1 MILITRKVF
10 LVGHSQIKGHS
21 TFVAM
26 KRFSV
31 AMVSCWKMILFILVL
46 SFSDYPA
53 LSQNNDTFVNK
64 VDSLKSALVVSRGVD
79 KYNILDQLAYEYVAS
94 FDTMALPYATEAFKM
109 SWEFGDSARIVKSG
123 RYKAMIFSDLSEF
136 DSTIVLSQLL
146 LPIARRNNYL
156 TEMKY
161 VLNLL
166 ALAHTF
172 KAEYDK
178 ALAYNFESLELRKKH
193 EDKFSVAVA
202 LGNTGLV
209 YYKMKS
215 YAEAL
220 EYFGKAHNARSVN
233 SERLPNVDKS
243 SYEIGLVNISLC
255 YAFLN
260 DLTNADKF
268 VDKVYQSCQDGCSD
282 HMLMMAHFA
291 SGVVQFKR
299 GNMDLASRKFLES
312 LFLARKV
319 PDQRF
324 ELDNLIYVSQI
335 SLESGKVVL
344 AEQYLEQAEALIN
357 GVLPFNLELVKIYSQ
372 LFQLY
377 TKLGNYQ
384 KVAIYQAKYIQLKDS
399 IYNEE
404 VTTNLMK
411 VEAEY
416 REHENKAKLE
426 SQEKILKLNNDMMTK
441 QRVLNVVVGIVAI
454 MSIALAIVLIQN
466 VKHKKRDNHFLEQKV
481 KERTMELEV
490 NHNELLKSMEE
501 RNQQIKR
508 ISAEVKSSLAT
519 IRGLCKL
526 SLQDASVINA
536 GQYIDKIER
545 ASDHLQSGIH
555 RTLGMKRERNIIA
568 CPYFI
573 KRRGCVL
580 LCERISGVLLQ
591 LFLPAHITIL
601 FGVHL

>member
-1 MILITRKVF
+1 
-10 LVGHSQIKGHS
+10 
-21 TFVAM
+21 M

-31 AMVSCWKMILFILVL
+31 AMVSRWKMILFILVL
-46 SFSDYPA
+46 PFSDKPA
-53 LSQNNDTFVNK
+53 LSQNNDTFVHK
-64 VDSLKSALVVSRGVD
+64 VDSLKSALVISRGVD
-79 KYNILDQLAYEYVAS
+79 KYKILDQLAFEYVAS
-94 FDTMALPYATEAFKM
+94 FDTMALQYATEAFKM

-123 RYKAMIFSDLSEF
+123 RYKAMAFSDLSEF
-136 DSTIVLSQLL
+136 DSAIVLSQIL

-220 EYFGKAHNARSVN
+220 EYFEKAQNFRSVN

-260 DLTNADKF
+260 DLTKAGKF
-268 VDKVYQSCQDGCSD
+268 VDKVYQSCQDGCGD

-299 GNMDLASRKFLES
+299 GNMDLAAIKFLES
-312 LFLARKV
+312 LSLARKV

-344 AEQYLEQAEALIN
+344 AEQYLKEAEALIK
-357 GVLPFNLELVKIYSQ
+357 GGLPFNLELVKIYSQ

-384 KVAIYQAKYIQLKDS
+384 KVATYQSKYIQLKDS

-426 SQEKILKLNNDMMTK
+426 AQEKILMLNKDMMIK
-441 QRVLNVVVGIVAI
+441 QRALNGVVGVVAI

-466 VKHKKRDNHFLEQKV
+466 VKQKKRANHFLEQKV

-508 ISAEVKSSLAT
+508 ISAEVKSSMAT

-526 SLQDASVINA
+526 SLQDASVVNA

-555 RTLGMKRERNIIA
+555 RTLG
-568 CPYFI
+568 
-573 KRRGCVL
+573 
-580 LCERISGVLLQ
+580 ISENG
-591 LFLPAHITIL
+591 IL
-601 FGVHL
+601 